1 MNRVRCDVRRAR
13 LRPPIPR
20 AFSLVEL
27 LVVISIIAL
36 LIAILVPTFRGARD
50 GAKRTACAATLRQAG
65 IALFA
70 YMEDNNHRFPHASA
84 VPSIGPAPLSVAD
97 PIRIADLL
105 TPYAQGQDK
114 VLQCPAD
121 VPGRTRRSIP
131 NVNKSFF
138 ETEGSS
144 YEYRWMGFG
153 SSIMGKTITEVVQ
166 TFTEM
171 MANATPENSIWL
183 MRDYENFHGKAG
195 EPGSRR
201 YLYIDGHVADFENL

>member
-1 MNRVRCDVRRAR
+1 MRPVGFDFRRASSCA
-13 LRPPIPR
+13 PIPR
-20 AFSLVEL
+20 AFSMVEL

-36 LIAILVPTFRGARD
+36 LIAILVPTFRGARA
-50 GAKRTACAATLRQAG
+50 GAKRTACAATLRQVG

-70 YMEDNNHRFPHASA
+70 YLEDNNHRFPHASL
-84 VPSIGPAPLSVAD
+84 VPSIGAAPLSVAD

-105 TPYAQGQDK
+105 VPYAQEQDK
-114 VLQCPAD
+114 VFQCPAD
-121 VPGRTRRSIP
+121 VPGKTKRSIP

-144 YEYRWMGFG
+144 YEYRTLG
-153 SSIMGKTITEVVQ
+153 IMGDTILEVVQ
-166 TFTEM
+166 RFTEM
-171 MANATPENSIWL
+171 MADPIPENSIWL

-201 YLYIDGHVADFENL
+201 YLYIDGHVADYENF